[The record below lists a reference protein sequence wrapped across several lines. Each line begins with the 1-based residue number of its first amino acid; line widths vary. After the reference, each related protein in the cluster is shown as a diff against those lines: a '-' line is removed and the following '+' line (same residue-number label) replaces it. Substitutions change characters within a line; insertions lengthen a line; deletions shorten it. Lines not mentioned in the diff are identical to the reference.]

1 MVKLCFVM
9 IPEAADLNSPEQTI
23 LKDLVIVRHQKLMI
37 WECVSQEKADVLAK
51 AIDALEKRID
61 KIAAAIQTLIKPLR
75 NSLVL
80 KSILRSIPDIEDTIF
95 ATHVADVPE
104 LSSIDPRKAVTLIRL
119 MSFNND
125 SGKTSGQRSMQGDRY
140 AS

>member
-1 MVKLCFVM
+1 M
-9 IPEAADLNSPEQTI
+9 
-23 LKDLVIVRHQKLMI
+23 IVRHQKLMI

-51 AIDALEKRID
+51 AIDAFEKRID